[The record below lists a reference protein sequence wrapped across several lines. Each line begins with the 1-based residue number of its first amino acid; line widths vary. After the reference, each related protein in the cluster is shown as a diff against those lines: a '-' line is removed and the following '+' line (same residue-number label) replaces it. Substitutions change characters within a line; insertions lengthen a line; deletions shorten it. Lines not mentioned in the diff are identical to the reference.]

1 VRGLNGK
8 QLNAFVLIRIDL
20 LPREVLLPIFEYRCE
35 SCRKVY
41 EALILK
47 SSGEKDLRC
56 PYCRGR
62 KRKRLISGVSVVR
75 SASQKQKDRMQ
86 ALSKVDPTKPQEV
99 ARHFKEHGSRFE
111 ETGFRGKK
119 PWQDAVDRV
128 AAGGP
133 TLEE

>member
-1 VRGLNGK
+1 M
-8 QLNAFVLIRIDL
+8 
-20 LPREVLLPIFEYRCE
+20 PIFEYRCE
-35 SCRKVY
+35 SCKKVY

-56 PYCRGR
+56 PHCRGR

-75 SASQKQKDRMQ
+75 SASRMQKDRLQ

-99 ARHFKEHGSRFE
+99 AQHFKEHGSRFGE
-111 ETGFRGKK
+111 AGFKGKK
-119 PWQDAVDRV
+119 AWRDAVDRV